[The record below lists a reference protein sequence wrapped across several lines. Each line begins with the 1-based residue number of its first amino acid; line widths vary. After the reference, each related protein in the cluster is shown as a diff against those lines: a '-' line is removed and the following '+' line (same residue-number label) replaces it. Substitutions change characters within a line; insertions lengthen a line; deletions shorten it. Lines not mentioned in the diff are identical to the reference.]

1 MNDCLKNIFFPDIL
15 KNDYNVIKNN
25 IIIENLKADFLWIS
39 KWFHEN
45 FMVLNPNKCRF
56 MVLGNSNFTCDK
68 KW

>member
-56 MVLGNSNFTCDK
+56 MVLGNSNFICNK

>member
-45 FMVLNPNKCRF
+45 FMVLNHNKCRF
-56 MVLGNSNFTCDK
+56 MVLGNSNFTCNK